1 MSDYTEIANQL
12 TDQWIASLERA
23 KNVLPDLEESLK
35 ALSTFPGISVGE
47 VPSLPSPKEVV
58 EANYAIAQRLL
69 AAQRDFALA
78 VIEKSSLTETE
89 TETAAKPAA
98 AAASKPAAAAVAKP
112 AAAAK

>member
-23 KNVLPDLEESLK
+23 KNALPDLDESLK
-35 ALSTFPGISVGE
+35 ALPTIPGVSTAGFPE

-69 AAQRDFALA
+69 EAQRDFTLA
-78 VIEKSSLTETE
+78 VIEKSTPAE
-89 TETAAKPAA
+89 AK
-98 AAASKPAAAAVAKP
+98 
-112 AAAAK
+112 

>member
-12 TDQWIASLERA
+12 TDRWIASLERA

-89 TETAAKPAA
+89 TAAKPAA

-112 AAAAK
+112 AAAAAK

>member
-1 MSDYTEIANQL
+1 MSDYTEIANHL

-23 KNVLPDLEESLK
+23 TIVLPDLEESLK
-35 ALSTFPGISVGE
+35 ALSTFPAISVGE

-78 VIEKSSLTETE
+78 VIKKSSLTETE
-89 TETAAKPAA
+89 TETSAKPPAAAAAKPAA
-98 AAASKPAAAAVAKP
+98 AAAKPAAAAAK
-112 AAAAK
+112 